1 MPTRNTM
8 PIFVVGFPRS
18 GTTLTQALLGS
29 HPHIAAP
36 PEMSYFRR
44 VRNHP
49 DYWGDL
55 NDDTVLRRVIET
67 TLDRRSLDDCGF
79 DVDRIMQRVVKTERS
94 FAGVL
99 DATMRDFAERQGKV
113 RWSEKTPLQYASA
126 IWSLFPEAL
135 IVHVV
140 RNPIESVAS
149 TSAKLALYRD
159 PAAVARG
166 WRQFTRAN
174 MKTGEEK
181 GPSHYL
187 RVRYEDLTEDPETV
201 LAQVLAFVGE
211 EFDPTM
217 ATDVTRRQASVPK
230 TANPWMSSVLE
241 PIRRA
246 NDQSSRNAFNRW
258 QRARVAAIVT
268 DVAAELGYEPLTK
281 TEALTGRALNAIVL
295 PLDRLRDRRAERE
308 RGRARTPEE
317 RYERMRANLHH
328 FSTASHEKV
337 GG

>member
-1 MPTRNTM
+1 
-8 PIFVVGFPRS
+8 
-18 GTTLTQALLGS
+18 
-29 HPHIAAP
+29 
-36 PEMSYFRR
+36 MSYFRR

-55 NDDTVLRRVIET
+55 NDDAVLRRVIET
-67 TLDRRSLDDCGF
+67 TIDRRSFDDCGF
-79 DVDRIMQRVVKTERS
+79 DVDRILQRVISTKRS

-126 IWSLFPEAL
+126 IWSLFPDAL

-149 TSAKLALYRD
+149 TAAKLALYRD

-166 WRQFTRAN
+166 WREFTVAN
-174 MKTGEEK
+174 MKTGAQK
-181 GPSHYL
+181 GSSHYL
-187 RVRYEDLTEDPETV
+187 RIRYEDLTEDPEIV
-201 LAQVLAFVGE
+201 LARVFAFVGE
-211 EFDPTM
+211 EFDPTIT
-217 ATDVTRRQASVPK
+217 TDVSRRQATVPK
-230 TANPWMSSVLE
+230 TGQAWMGSVLE

-258 QRARVAAIVT
+258 QRARVAAIVA
-268 DVAAELGYEPLTK
+268 DVGIQLGYVPPERAT
-281 TEALTGRALNAIVL
+281 AVTGRALNAIAM
-295 PLDRLRDRRAERE
+295 PIDRLRDRRAERE
-308 RGRARTPEE
+308 FGKARTPEE
-317 RYERMRANLHH
+317 RYERMRANLHT
-328 FSTASHEKV
+328 FSTASREKV